1 MAHQVHFGR
10 LDITSPASLDFSG
23 GGGERQLRIQG
34 KIAETDL
41 ATVKYIRDEL
51 VSMAQSGVYV
61 PFRYDGDSTF
71 DGYVYLTDSS
81 VDIARYSMGGF
92 NYSLDMEYLGKVGEV
107 VKESVL
113 TGKLLDNAH
122 SITSTSQQFHSPPG
136 NHYNY
141 FHQSNP
147 TDGTR
152 VAGDLTTTT
161 ASDTVTMRI
170 KRDSSLRGNNAQF
183 HVDPADFYKGSVR
196 ITTDSKV
203 RNGLASP
210 NVSSGAIL
218 ENGIVKIRVGSNL
231 TQSRIVSYLWDTTS
245 YGSEVEWAV
254 HRGTPSGSHQLSTE
268 FRGWKTIQIL
278 RNTPELGIIRL
289 TSHYQA
295 SGQDRLTLDIS
306 LRRGAHHASL
316 ILNQSPISSRLNIS
330 LSEDP
335 SSDADTATGYIKAGA
350 VDGDGNKWLLG
361 SPSAFT
367 EDLVRGLIYPTTG
380 GTQFK
385 AFIGYELYES
395 DLSVFSHNSGNS
407 VRDQYLDNVSE
418 YCKVVKA

>member
-1 MAHQVHFGR
+1 MAHQVHIGR

-23 GGGERQLRIQG
+23 GGGDRQLRIQG

-41 ATVKYIRDEL
+41 DTVKYIRDEL
-51 VSMAQSGVYV
+51 VSMAQAGVYV

-152 VAGDLTTTT
+152 TAGDLTSSTVT
-161 ASDTVTMRI
+161 DTVTMRI
-170 KRDSSLRGNNAQF
+170 KRDNSLRGTNAQF
-183 HVDPADFYKGSVR
+183 HVNPSDFYKGSVR
-196 ITTDSKV
+196 ITTDSQV
-203 RNGLASP
+203 RNGTNSP
-210 NVSSGAIL
+210 NVPNGAVI
-218 ENGIVKIRVGSNL
+218 ENGIMKIVVGSESNE
-231 TQSRIVSYLWDTTS
+231 SRIQSLLWDTSS
-245 YGSEVEWAV
+245 YGSELEWAI
-254 HRGTPSGSHQLSTE
+254 HRSTPDSGVQLATE
-268 FRGWKTIQIL
+268 YRGWKTIQIL

-289 TSHYQA
+289 TSYYQA

-316 ILNQSPISSRLNIS
+316 ILNQSPITARLNIS
-330 LSEDP
+330 P
-335 SSDADTATGYIKAGA
+335 STAPDTSAVSQTGYIEAGA
-350 VDGDGNKWLLG
+350 VDDDGNKWLLG

-367 EDLVRGLIYPTTG
+367 EDLTRGLIYPTTG
-380 GTQFK
+380 GTQLK

-395 DLSVFSHNSGNS
+395 DTTVVSHNTGDS
-407 VRDQYLDNVSE
+407 VRDQYIDNVSE
-418 YCKVVKA
+418 YCKVVRA